1 MSLNHTGSKIGN
13 YKKISEL
20 GITSGNKLTVAQTKA
35 SLEEIEG
42 VQADMSYYC
51 PVSCETGAVKMECG
65 HNAGV

>member
-20 GITSGNKLTVAQTKA
+20 GITSGNKLTIAQTKA

-42 VQADMSYYC
+42 VQADMNY
-51 PVSCETGAVKMECG
+51 
-65 HNAGV
+65 